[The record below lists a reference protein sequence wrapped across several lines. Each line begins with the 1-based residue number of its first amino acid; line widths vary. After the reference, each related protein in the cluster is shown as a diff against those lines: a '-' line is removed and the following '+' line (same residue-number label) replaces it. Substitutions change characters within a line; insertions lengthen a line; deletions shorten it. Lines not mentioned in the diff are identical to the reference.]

1 MHQCIITIKGNRTMK
16 HWEIEYKDEYLRI
29 EWNEASTF
37 NLQTPIG
44 GQWVDYHCFTC
55 YDINSDQEALEHAM
69 EVLTEGYT
77 EALDNRGR

>member
-1 MHQCIITIKGNRTMK
+1 MK
-16 HWEIEYKDEYLRI
+16 HWEVEHNDQHLRI
-29 EWNEASTF
+29 QWNESATF

-69 EVLTEGYT
+69 EILEQEHEVIK
-77 EALDNRGR
+77 